1 MLIRGRI
8 LLKAFLLGSL
18 CMVAASCQLL
28 ESSERGDNLTFVNRA
43 DRPFAPII
51 LDAKDLP
58 RVDPRPWLTAEE
70 FEERKIEVGSSAEV
84 DEAGGYEK
92 GDNLAVFLYAPCECN
107 SGVESSILTCPDKVP
122 YAKVFTVPATEL
134 VPHQYRIG
142 VHDVPAPACVT
153 ED

>member
-28 ESSERGDNLTFVNRA
+28 ESSESGYDLTFVNRA

-58 RVDPRPWLTAEE
+58 LVDPRPWLTAEE

-84 DEAGGYEK
+84 DEAGGV
-92 GDNLAVFLYAPCECN
+92 GRLISTTSRIIASS
-107 SGVESSILTCPDKVP
+107 SGIRMTKHFSS
-122 YAKVFTVPATEL
+122 
-134 VPHQYRIG
+134 HQFR
-142 VHDVPAPACVT
+142 
-153 ED
+153 